1 MPGGANYIELHNL
14 LRQSELHTVCEEAR
28 CPNIGDCW
36 DRRSATFMILDDI
49 CTRRCHYCAVTTGK
63 PLALDLE
70 EPQRL
75 ARTVEKL
82 ALRYCVITSVNRD
95 DLPDGGAFI
104 FAQCIRQI
112 RKRLPDCEV
121 EVLIPDFQGEALR
134 TMMNAEPDVLNHN
147 IETVERVFHSVRPKG
162 GYRRSLELLAQGEGD
177 IAGRRDQVRDDG
189 RPGRRAGRDS
199 PDYERPARRRLR
211 PADHRPVS
219 AAISQTPQAGE
230 ALHAPGV

>member
-36 DRRSATFMILDDI
+36 DRRSATFMILGDI

-63 PLALDLE
+63 PLTLDLE

-75 ARTVEKL
+75 AHTVEKL

-112 RKRLPDCEV
+112 PSTCSRLRGGGAYTRLPG
-121 EVLIPDFQGEALR
+121 F
-134 TMMNAEPDVLNHN
+134 
-147 IETVERVFHSVRPKG
+147 
-162 GYRRSLELLAQGEGD
+162 
-177 IAGRRDQVRDDG
+177 
-189 RPGRRAGRDS
+189 
-199 PDYERPARRRLR
+199 
-211 PADHRPVS
+211 
-219 AAISQTPQAGE
+219 
-230 ALHAPGV
+230 